1 MPAQITDRAK
11 VMVFPDTFCM
21 GSLGR
26 GSRFALT
33 DEKRGAQPQREKW
46 RADLQAHDR
55 PLAERSTSSGSTHAH
70 FRYDGNASGHL
81 SYRNVPSM
89 LRIALVSCVVLTAF
103 TTHSNGKNDCS
114 TAYKNAIARL
124 RHMQVSPERLAA
136 LSRRALRIYDACQT
150 GDLEGANSFFEKLDR
165 WRN

>member
-1 MPAQITDRAK
+1 MPALITDKAK

-26 GSRFALT
+26 GSRVAPT
-33 DEKRGAQPQREKW
+33 DEQRGAHLQRERW
-46 RADLQAHDR
+46 RGDLQAHDH
-55 PLAERSTSSGSTHAH
+55 PLAESGSTRAH
-70 FRYDGNASGHL
+70 VRYDGNASRPL
-81 SYRNVPSM
+81 SFRSVASM

-103 TTHSNGKNDCS
+103 TAHSNGKNDCS
-114 TAYKNAIARL
+114 SSYKSAIDKL
-124 RHMQVSPERLAA
+124 RHMQIPPERFAV

-150 GDLEGANSFFEKLDR
+150 GDLEGANSFFERLDR